1 MVFCYRLKVKGDGYL
16 GCFGWFP
23 LGSMRGR
30 ILSPSQESTSSGS
43 CQSAEAKTRAYIG
56 SVLLS
61 LDTWRMDCLRRT
73 HKERREHRAVRRRR
87 RVHGHHG
94 VGDARRPCGGTTAVQ
109 CSAVRR
115 RWRVQ
120 LQALLLPLCSSR
132 QLLFLCYGGLAA
144 RGAPSGGRN
153 CKFVVV
159 AASSLAT
166 AATSGYVRN
175 GFINW
180 LNVTFIELQPLHYHC
195 RRQV

>member
-1 MVFCYRLKVKGDGYL
+1 
-16 GCFGWFP
+16 
-23 LGSMRGR
+23 MRGR

-87 RVHGHHG
+87 RVHGHRG
-94 VGDARRPCGGTTAVQ
+94 VGDARRPCGGTTAVRCGGGGGASSCRH
-109 CSAVRR
+109 CS
-115 RWRVQ
+115 WCC
-120 LQALLLPLCSSR
+120 LPLCSSR

>member
-1 MVFCYRLKVKGDGYL
+1 
-16 GCFGWFP
+16 
-23 LGSMRGR
+23 MRGR

-73 HKERREHRAVRRRR
+73 HKEQREHRAVRRRR
-87 RVHGHHG
+87 VHGHRG

-109 CSAVRR
+109 CGGGGGASSR
-115 RWRVQ
+115 
-120 LQALLLPLCSSR
+120 LPLCSSR

-144 RGAPSGGRN
+144 SRGAPSGGRN